1 MKLSV
6 KKTLNVRFWWVYFWQ
21 EKFSKF
27 YALVATCTPRYLI
40 IRTELFSLFYFITYQ
55 ISINAKFP
63 DVNYGYLFFYVKYSS
78 KNYVI
83 NFDWK
88 NWWLRFDNYIIQIDA
103 NIVTSR
109 VKCMIFVFSNEYYT
123 NDSRWQRNNFGVWL
137 GSKYFHQI
145 EHLTSINFN
154 NTKVQNVM

>member
-6 KKTLNVRFWWVYFWQ
+6 KKTLNVRFWWVYFSQ
-21 EKFSKF
+21 EKFLKF

-40 IRTELFSLFYFITYQ
+40 IRTKLFSLFYFITYQ

-63 DVNYGYLFFYVKYSS
+63 DVNYEYLFFYVKYSS

-123 NDSRWQRNNFGVWL
+123 NDSRR
-137 GSKYFHQI
+137 
-145 EHLTSINFN
+145 
-154 NTKVQNVM
+154 